1 MKRNIWVFII
11 ITLFVVLL
19 SCENS
24 YAKELYN
31 TDEDIKKIEVN
42 IDKYVEKYKE
52 GLVSCQIAVFNGDR
66 ISLKK
71 TYGYKNIENKSLAD
85 FDTVYDWGSS
95 SKLLVWVS
103 VMQLYEE
110 GKIDLD
116 EDIRVYLP
124 DKFLKKIR
132 YKDEKITLKNL
143 MSHNAGF
150 QESFYENQLAT
161 EDQLYSNLE
170 EAVKSCE
177 PYQAYHVGEYT
188 AYSNWGTALAA
199 LIVENVSKEDYV
211 SYVNN
216 HIFKPLNM
224 NHTSIDP
231 KLLDNDDVKDKRNEL
246 HCYYRGEKIE
256 DNQDLGTARSYVQLY
271 PAGACVGTLHDFA
284 TFGQAF
290 VSKENPLFKKEE
302 TRREMFEPT
311 SHYTDSNISKNCHG
325 LWTLEYGVQVL
336 SHAGNT
342 MGCSSN
348 LVFDPIS
355 NTGMVIMTNEPGE
368 TIFNYGLP
376 KVLYGSI
383 KDSKGIDTSGI
394 SSDDISGFY
403 IQKRNIS
410 EGMGKFQQY
419 LGGILPIK
427 KAARDKYSL
436 NLFGFSIG
444 ETNIF
449 KIGKNSYL
457 MDNGNGLEMFMH
469 KSKTKANDNRLE
481 MMSTDYVAHKSNK
494 SMFLFLCLAILLGI
508 ISLILL
514 VGKFIILIIDNIKNK
529 TVYFNKNITLTQVL
543 WGTIT
548 VGILFYLASDMVFT
562 PKNAVITGIVIAVMG
577 IVSMLNGIKL
587 FRISSNGKSRK
598 EKIYLLSWGFISSV
612 FTVFVILFKL
622 YNFWNI

>member
-1 MKRNIWVFII
+1 MKRNIWAFII
-11 ITLFVVLL
+11 ISLCVVLL
-19 SCENS
+19 SSENS

-31 TDEDIKKIEVN
+31 RDEDIKKLEIN

-71 TYGYKNIENKSLAD
+71 TYGYKNIENKVLAD

-124 DKFLKKIR
+124 DEFLKKIR

-161 EDQLYSNLE
+161 EEQLYSNLE
-170 EAVKSCE
+170 EAVISCE
-177 PYQAYHVGEYT
+177 PYQAYHVGEFT

-199 LIVENVSKEDYV
+199 LIVENVSNEDYI

-224 NHTSIDP
+224 SHTSIDP
-231 KLLDNDDVKDKRNEL
+231 KLLDNDYVKDKRNDL
-246 HCYYRGEKIE
+246 HCYYRGKKIE
-256 DNQDLGTARSYVQLY
+256 DNQNLGTARSYVQLY
-271 PAGACVGTLHDFA
+271 PAGACVGTLHYFA

-336 SHAGNT
+336 GHAGNT

-348 LVFDPIS
+348 LVFDPKS
-355 NTGMVIMTNEPGE
+355 NTGIVIMTNEPGE

-383 KDSKGIDTSGI
+383 KDRKGIDTSDI

-410 EGMGKFQQY
+410 EGLGKFQQY
-419 LGGILPIK
+419 FGGILPIR

-444 ETNIF
+444 DTNIF

-457 MDNGNGLEMFMH
+457 MDNGNGLEMYMH
-469 KSKTKANDNRLE
+469 KSKTKANENRLE

-494 SMFLFLCLAILLGI
+494 LMFLFLCIAILLGI
-508 ISLILL
+508 ISLIIL
-514 VGKFIILIIDNIKNK
+514 VGKFIILIFKNIKNK
-529 TVYFNKNITLTQVL
+529 TVNFNKNIALTQVL
-543 WGTIT
+543 WATIT
-548 VGILFYLASDMVFT
+548 VGIVFYLASDMVFT
-562 PKNAVITGIVIAVMG
+562 PKNAVISGIVITVMG
-577 IVSMLNGIKL
+577 LVSSINGLKL
-587 FRISSNGKSRK
+587 FMISSNGKSGK
-598 EKIYLLSWGFISSV
+598 ERIYLLFWGFISFV
-612 FTVFVILFKL
+612 FTIFVILFKF

>member
-1 MKRNIWVFII
+1 
-11 ITLFVVLL
+11 
-19 SCENS
+19 
-24 YAKELYN
+24 
-31 TDEDIKKIEVN
+31 
-42 IDKYVEKYKE
+42 
-52 GLVSCQIAVFNGDR
+52 
-66 ISLKK
+66 
-71 TYGYKNIENKSLAD
+71 
-85 FDTVYDWGSS
+85 
-95 SKLLVWVS
+95 
-103 VMQLYEE
+103 
-110 GKIDLD
+110 
-116 EDIRVYLP
+116 
-124 DKFLKKIR
+124 
-132 YKDEKITLKNL
+132 
-143 MSHNAGF
+143 
-150 QESFYENQLAT
+150 
-161 EDQLYSNLE
+161 
-170 EAVKSCE
+170 
-177 PYQAYHVGEYT
+177 
-188 AYSNWGTALAA
+188 
-199 LIVENVSKEDYV
+199 
-211 SYVNN
+211 
-216 HIFKPLNM
+216 M

-383 KDSKGIDTSGI
+383 KNSKGIDTSGI

-577 IVSMLNGIKL
+577 IVSLLNGIKL